1 MDQIDRKIL
10 DLLVDDSRRSLA
22 EIGEGV
28 GLSPSSVNDR
38 IRRLTQQG
46 VVKRFTVEV
55 DHAKIGLP
63 ITAFVFV
70 QLHTEASEEAFRAFA
85 ASHAAVEECHHL
97 TGGWSYLLKLRLRDL
112 QDIET
117 FLAETKSRR
126 FLARSETMISLSA
139 VAEKTCTGTE
149 TA

>member
-1 MDQIDRKIL
+1 MDQIDRRLIE
-10 DLLVDDSRRSLA
+10 LLVDDSRRSLA

-38 IRRLTQQG
+38 VKRLVQQG

-55 DHAKIGLP
+55 DHGKLGLP
-63 ITAFVFV
+63 ITAFIFV
-70 QLHTEASEEAFRAFA
+70 QLHSEASEEGFRAFSG
-85 ASHAAVEECHHL
+85 SHAAVEECHHL

-112 QDIET
+112 QEIET
-117 FLAETKSRR
+117 FLLEIKSHR

-139 VAEKTCTGTE
+139 IAEKTCTGTE
-149 TA
+149 TP